1 MDIGF
6 IGSVFLIGAI
16 VAALILTLWMAI
28 KEGDERFELIKEKTI
43 KNTFILYLGYATFH
57 ASKEIYDI
65 WNHIPKA
72 AYTTPYFASLGALSI
87 LFLISY
93 FIFKRK
99 YS

>member
-16 VAALILTLWMAI
+16 VAALILTLWMVT
-28 KEGDERFELIKEKTI
+28 KQGDERFELIKEKTI
-43 KNTFILYLGYATFH
+43 KNTFILYLGYVTFH
-57 ASKEIYDI
+57 ASKEVYSI
-65 WNHIPKA
+65 WKHIPKE
-72 AYTTPYFASLGALSI
+72 AYTAPYFASLGALSI

-93 FIFKRK
+93 LVFQRK